1 MYMHYHNEEVRKMKG
16 GKMVRKV
23 TIKKGRGVK
32 SVSHFR
38 KGKHVRTIKKAIAKS
53 HVSKILNGKFI
64 PGLFND
70 LNSIVP

>member
-32 SVSHFR
+32 SVSHFH
-38 KGKHVRTIKKAIAKS
+38 KGKHVRTVKKPIAKH
-53 HVSKILNGKFI
+53 HVRNILNGKFI

-70 LNSIVP
+70 LIP

>member
-1 MYMHYHNEEVRKMKG
+1 MHYHNEEVRKMKG

-38 KGKHVRTIKKAIAKS
+38 KGKHVRTVRKPIAKH
-53 HVSKILNGKFI
+53 HVRKILNGKFI

-70 LNSIVP
+70 VLIP